1 MEEEEIILVPL
12 SRNQLDIMKL
22 GLANAYA
29 FDEGEEK
36 YREHYKEIKDTWK
49 HITNCLEGKEGL
61 CKEEIRELYECMCN
75 TYDPFPEHI
84 QKLYEEKLKRWIQ

>member
-1 MEEEEIILVPL
+1 MSEEEEIILVP
-12 SRNQLDIMKL
+12 MKRKEWDDVQYI
-22 GLANAYA
+22 LAYTPVWHDKAESSMKII
-29 FDEGEEK
+29 D
-36 YREHYKEIKDTWK
+36 D
-49 HITNCLEGKEGL
+49 CLEGKEGL